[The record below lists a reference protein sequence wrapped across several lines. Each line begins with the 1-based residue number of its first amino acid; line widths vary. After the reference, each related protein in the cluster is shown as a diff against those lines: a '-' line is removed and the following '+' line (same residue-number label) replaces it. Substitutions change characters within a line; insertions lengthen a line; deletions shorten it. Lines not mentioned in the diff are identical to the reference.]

1 MARIDALFDALL
13 QAGGSDLHLGI
24 GYPPLMRLRGSL
36 VDMREETL
44 DASEMEGLLF
54 EIVTPEQNKTI
65 TETLDLDFAY
75 AYGEKAR
82 FRANYFYKA
91 TGLAAVFRTIP
102 TKVLT
107 LEDLRCP
114 PAIRKLSDRQSG
126 LVLVTGPTGSGK
138 STTLAAM
145 IDHINKTRACHILT
159 IEDPVEFVH
168 QPQKAQV
175 THREIGTHASTYS
188 HAIRSAGREDPN
200 VILIGELRTNETM
213 KLALQLASFGI
224 LVFATVHTNSAA
236 ATIDRVVNAFPADEQ
251 PQVRGMLSESLAG
264 IVAQQLLR
272 TADGKR
278 RVAVHEILVGSPALA
293 SMIREKSRRFRSPS
307 LMQGGQ
313 AQGMLETIWT
323 MALERYVRDG
333 TVAVEAALEKAIDK
347 ESFAKLFK
355 QNASWPRYDARATWC
370 SVGRCID
377 LGRAGHRHRVW
388 INVVDA
394 GSRRGP
400 VRIAGLLH
408 ADGDHLSQRPVHG
421 QRNAVLRFHLRHVRG
436 KGAHLDERLGPGRLP
451 EQRVHL
457 R

>member
-1 MARIDALFDALL
+1 MARIDLLFDALL
-13 QAGGSDLHLGI
+13 GAGGSDLHLGVT
-24 GYPPLMRLRGSL
+24 YPPMMRLRGDL
-36 VDMREETL
+36 VPMREDPVTRE
-44 DASEMEGLLF
+44 EMEALLF
-54 EIVTPEQNKTI
+54 EIASPEQKKTI
-65 TETLDLDFAY
+65 LENLDLDFAY
-75 AYGEKAR
+75 AYSDRAR
-82 FRANYFYKA
+82 FRANYFYKT

-114 PAIRKLSDRQSG
+114 PSIRKLADRRSG

-145 IDHINKTRACHILT
+145 IDHINKTRAAHVLT
-159 IEDPVEFVH
+159 IEDPIEFVH
-168 QPQKAQV
+168 VPQKSQI
-175 THREIGTHASTYS
+175 THREIGVHASTYA

-236 ATIDRVVNAFPADEQ
+236 ATIDRIVNAFPADEQ

-293 SMIREKSRRFRSPS
+293 SMIRENKTFQIPS

-313 AQGMLETIWT
+313 AQGMQTMD

-333 TVAVEAALEKAIDK
+333 TVSVDGALEKAIDK

-355 QNASWPRYDARATWC
+355 
-370 SVGRCID
+370 
-377 LGRAGHRHRVW
+377 
-388 INVVDA
+388 
-394 GSRRGP
+394 
-400 VRIAGLLH
+400 
-408 ADGDHLSQRPVHG
+408 
-421 QRNAVLRFHLRHVRG
+421 
-436 KGAHLDERLGPGRLP
+436 KDEMAPI
-451 EQRVHL
+451 
-457 R
+457 